1 MKTIY
6 ILLIITITCVSCQR
20 QQVENIKF
28 KKLAIDFD
36 KHNAQSLDLIN
47 SIDSIRI
54 VPLET
59 DSTFIIGGI
68 KNLRYDAP
76 YLFIEDPLSQCLYV
90 YDVNGNGISKIANN
104 G

>member
-1 MKTIY
+1 MISRIIINPIITMKTIY

-47 SIDSIRI
+47 SIITSI
-54 VPLET
+54 
-59 DSTFIIGGI
+59 
-68 KNLRYDAP
+68 
-76 YLFIEDPLSQCLYV
+76 
-90 YDVNGNGISKIANN
+90 
-104 G
+104 

>member
-47 SIDSIRI
+47 SIITSI
-54 VPLET
+54 
-59 DSTFIIGGI
+59 
-68 KNLRYDAP
+68 
-76 YLFIEDPLSQCLYV
+76 
-90 YDVNGNGISKIANN
+90 
-104 G
+104 